1 MQAQD
6 LSTAKQCIKCER
18 LFSRRRRRCRPPDC
32 CRPSQYEKHSANAS
46 LVPTNKTETDV
57 VSGRR
62 TGDMISSAQPSS
74 NIASVRQS
82 GPHADWR
89 AFLCALASMPDGSGA
104 SAICCDS
111 AMGPSKLYD
120 QLRKVLLGFVRSAC
134 CSRPEVP
141 RKALGPAVRGHAHLL
156 VLYPPR
162 FIRAREHQVHCQP
175 FRDRWR

>member
-1 MQAQD
+1 MKGSSPEDAAGAALQTVVAPHSTR
-6 LSTAKQCIKCER
+6 STAQTHR
-18 LFSRRRRRCRPPDC
+18 WFPPTRP
-32 CRPSQYEKHSANAS
+32 RPMSFQGGEP
-46 LVPTNKTETDV
+46 V
-57 VSGRR
+57 
-62 TGDMISSAQPSS
+62 ISSAQPSS